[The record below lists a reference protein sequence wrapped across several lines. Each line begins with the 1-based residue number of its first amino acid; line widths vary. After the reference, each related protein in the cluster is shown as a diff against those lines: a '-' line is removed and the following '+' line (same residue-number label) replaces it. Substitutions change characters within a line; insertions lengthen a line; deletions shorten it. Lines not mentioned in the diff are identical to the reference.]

1 LKVLFVSQNE
11 VKSVVSMHDAI
22 SAVEEAY
29 KAQGEGKTIIDMMLY
44 RVEDI
49 NGDMEV
55 KSAYIGTKRQIG
67 TKVVSN
73 FFDNPVKYNLPSIT
87 ATVILNDPKTGF
99 PIAIMDGTYIT
110 AVRTGAAGAVAA
122 KYLARKDSEIVGI
135 IGAGMQGRM
144 QLRALNELFSLSEVR
159 VFDKYPDFVMRY
171 VEEMGGELGLNIIA
185 AESAEKAIKDAD
197 IAVTVTPTR
206 TPIASG
212 TWVKK
217 GAHINAV
224 GADMPGKQ
232 EWELDVYDRLSK
244 IVVDSKKQC
253 KIAGEIQEAIRTET
267 ISENDIYAEIGELV
281 AGKKKGRE
289 LSTETT
295 FFDTTGLAIQDVAVA
310 TSVYELADKKGIGRI
325 LEL

>member
-1 LKVLFVSQNE
+1 MKVLFVSQNE

-22 SAVEEAY
+22 LAVEEAY

-44 RVEDI
+44 RVEDV

-73 FFDNPVKYNLPSIT
+73 FFDNPVKYKLPSIT
-87 ATVILNDPKTGF
+87 ATIILNDPKTGF

-122 KYLARKDSEIVGI
+122 KYLARNDSETVGI

-144 QLRALNELFSLSEVR
+144 QLRALNELFNISEVR
-159 VFDKYPDFVMRY
+159 IFDRYPDFVKRY
-171 VEEMGGELGLNIIA
+171 VEDMYNELGLNIVA
-185 AESAEKAIKDAD
+185 AESAEKAINGAD

-232 EWELDVYDRLSK
+232 EWQLNVYDGISK
-244 IVVDSKKQC
+244 IVVDSIKQC
-253 KIAGEIQEAIRTET
+253 KIAAD
-267 ISENDIYAEIGELV
+267 SDIYAEIGEIV

-289 LSTETT
+289 KSTETT
-295 FFDTTGLAIQDVAVA
+295 FFDTTGMAIQDVAVA
-310 TSVYELADKKGIGRI
+310 TAVYELADKKSIGKVM
-325 LEL
+325 EL